1 LSHVSHERE
10 TKGTFD
16 YVLKT
21 FIPFYFVLSIKKTIF
36 ASWKM
41 KKLFFFDETFYWGRS
56 GKRAT
61 VIEVEC
67 ELTQNVRPEELR
79 AAVLSALRVH
89 RNFRARPVIV
99 GRRFLV
105 ETSEVEQVT
114 VVSEDGQPRRLGTK
128 ETESLMLYASYGEK
142 RFTLHVFHG
151 LADMRSICAFL
162 NTVLKFYCGMDE
174 NLPAADSMDTFPCH
188 EHILQGGAPGEPEGK
203 FIPQEH
209 DIFHLPEKLFSS
221 RTTRQRIIDID
232 LPLATVLAF
241 ARENGSSVVPAL
253 NAVIGRVIHQCY
265 DVGQKEIV
273 CYVPADLRPVFH
285 FESGGNGAIPFSL
298 PYTAETD
305 RLPLGERARRL
316 RMELNVQT
324 RPENLYATVAGL
336 RSSFDRIFSAPMP
349 IRLTSPKVVKSG
361 RKKDAAFN
369 TYGISYAGHLDFG
382 EAAAQQVQTVGVSA
396 GSYSYPLWIVACEY
410 KGVIRMRLVQAF
422 KSDRLAIAIHKE
434 LAALFP
440 GTTYTDRGCHD
451 FDSFPLASV
460 PRKHNNKII

>member
-1 LSHVSHERE
+1 ME
-10 TKGTFD
+10 
-16 YVLKT
+16 
-21 FIPFYFVLSIKKTIF
+21 
-36 ASWKM
+36 
-41 KKLFFFDETFYWGRS
+41 KLFFFDETFYWSRS

-61 VIEVEC
+61 VIEAEC
-67 ELTQNVRPEELR
+67 ELTQSVRPEELR

-105 ETSEVEQVT
+105 DTSEVEQVT
-114 VVSEDGQPRRLGTK
+114 VVSEDDQPRNLIK
-128 ETESLMLYASYGEK
+128 DTEGLMLYASYGES

-162 NTVLKFYCGMDE
+162 KTVLSFYCHEGDDP
-174 NLPAADSMDTFPCH
+174 LPAADSMDTFPCH
-188 EHILQGGAPGEPEGK
+188 EHILQGGAPGEPQDK

-232 LPLATVLAF
+232 LPLAPLLAF

-253 NAVIGRVIHQCY
+253 NVFVGHAIRQCY
-265 DVGQKEIV
+265 DVEQKEIV
-273 CYVPADLRPVFH
+273 CYVPIDLRRVFH
-285 FESGGNGAIPFSL
+285 FESGGNGAAPFSL

-305 RLPLGERARRL
+305 RLPIGERARRL

-324 RPENLYATVAGL
+324 RPENLYATVAQQW
-336 RSSFDRIFSAPMP
+336 SDYDKIFSSPMP
-349 IRLTSPKVVKSG
+349 VRQMSPSIIRSG
-361 RKKDAAFN
+361 RKRDSANN

-382 EAAAQQVQTVGVSA
+382 DTIAQQVKAVGVSA

-422 KSDRLAIAIHKE
+422 ESDRLATAIHQE
-434 LAALFP
+434 FATLFP
-440 GTTYTDRGCHD
+440 GTTYTDRGWHD
-451 FDSFPLASV
+451 FDSFLLGSV
-460 PRKHNNKII
+460 PRKRNSTILQRQ

>member
-1 LSHVSHERE
+1 ME
-10 TKGTFD
+10 
-16 YVLKT
+16 
-21 FIPFYFVLSIKKTIF
+21 
-36 ASWKM
+36 
-41 KKLFFFDETFYWGRS
+41 KLFFFDETFYWGRS

-61 VIEVEC
+61 VIEAEC
-67 ELTQNVRPEELR
+67 ELTQSVRPEELR

-105 ETSEVEQVT
+105 DTSEVEQVT
-114 VVSEDGQPRRLGTK
+114 VVSEDDQPRNLIK
-128 ETESLMLYASYGEK
+128 DTEGLMLYASYGES

-151 LADMRSICAFL
+151 LGDMRSICAFL
-162 NTVLKFYCGMDE
+162 HTVLSFYCHTND
-174 NLPAADSMDTFPCH
+174 NSQLAADSMDTFPCH
-188 EHILQGGAPGEPEGK
+188 EHILEGGAPGEPEGK
-203 FIPQEH
+203 YIPQEH

-221 RTTRQRIIDID
+221 RTTKQRIIDID
-232 LPLATVLAF
+232 LPLAPILAF

-253 NAVIGRVIHQCY
+253 NAVIGRAIHQCY

-273 CYVPADLRPVFH
+273 CYVPTDLRPVFH

-305 RLPLGERARRL
+305 RLPVGERARRL
-316 RMELNVQT
+316 RTELNVQI
-324 RPENLYATVAGL
+324 RPANLYATVAQL
-336 RSSFDRIFSAPMP
+336 RADFDKIFSAPMP
-349 IRLTSPKVVKSG
+349 IRLTSPQVVKNG
-361 RKKDAAFN
+361 RKKDSAFC

-382 EAAAQQVQTVGVSA
+382 DAIAQQVKSVGVSA

-410 KGVIRMRLVQAF
+410 KGIIRMRLVQSF
-422 KSDRLAIAIHKE
+422 KSDRLATAIHRE

-451 FDSFPLASV
+451 FDSFPLSSV
-460 PRKHNNKII
+460 PRKCNNT